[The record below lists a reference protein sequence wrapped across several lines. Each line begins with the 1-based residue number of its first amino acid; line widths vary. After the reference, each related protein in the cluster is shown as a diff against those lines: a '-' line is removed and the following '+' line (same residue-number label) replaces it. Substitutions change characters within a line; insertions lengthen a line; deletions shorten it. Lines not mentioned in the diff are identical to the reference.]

1 MMVRRSTQA
10 EVLSRDPGS
19 VRFRRTDSGVEIV
32 APDSVAARLDSLV
45 HPVEVSALWRDGFLG
60 CETVARLLGAGLL
73 EDSEQENAGGFFF
86 VPFVPAFL
94 GCPQGYVGEARIT
107 VIGVSTDILSQ
118 TGAGARA
125 GCAALRTASSSFQY
139 ELDAA
144 TGQPRGWYDAS
155 AGRRVLQ
162 HVTFV
167 DVGDI
172 SPQFGESVVRLG
184 MRIGDAG
191 RTAVALGSVPLFL
204 GGDHSITYWA
214 ARGVRR
220 ELGSLSVLHLDA
232 HSDLAERTG
241 YGVPTNG
248 SFARWLVEE
257 HPEMPFVT
265 LGVRG
270 YLPAEQL
277 QLSPAHSVV
286 STAEVARHGASAALS
301 RLPPD
306 VPCYISLDID
316 VLDPSVAPGTNVP
329 VPGGLSFE
337 QVRDILTTVGASRRV
352 AAVDLVELNPE
363 RDPYLRSASA
373 AVHLVLSL
381 LGSYFGTG
389 AQ

>member
-19 VRFRRTDSGVEIV
+19 VRFRLTDSGLE
-32 APDSVAARLDSLV
+32 ALTPDSVAACLDSLV
-45 HPVEVSALWRDGFLG
+45 HPVEVSALWRDRALG
-60 CETVARLLGAGLL
+60 RETVARLIGAGLL
-73 EDSEQENAGGFFF
+73 EEPQQENASGSFF

-94 GCPQGYVGEARIT
+94 GCRQGYVGEARVT

-118 TGAGARA
+118 TGVGARA
-125 GCAALRTASSSFQY
+125 GCAALRTASSAFQY

-144 TGQPRGWYDAS
+144 NGQPRGWYDAT

-162 HVTFV
+162 NVTFV

-172 SPQFGESVVRLG
+172 SPELGESARRLG
-184 MRIGDAG
+184 LRIEDAA
-191 RTAVALGSVPLFL
+191 RTAAALGSAPLFL
-204 GGDHSITYWA
+204 GGDHSLTYWA
-214 ARGVRR
+214 ATGVRR
-220 ELGSLSVLHLDA
+220 ELGAVSVLHLDA
-232 HSDLAERTG
+232 HSDLAERSG

-248 SFARWLVEE
+248 SFARYLVEE
-257 HPEMPFVT
+257 HPDTPFVT

-277 QLSPAHSVV
+277 QLSPAHSIV
-286 STAEVARHGASAALS
+286 SAAEVTRRGPGAALS
-301 RLPPD
+301 RLPRD
-306 VPCYISLDID
+306 LPCYISLDID

-337 QVRDILTTVGASRRV
+337 QVRDILAAVGASRRV
-352 AAVDLVELNPE
+352 AAVDIVELNPE
-363 RDPYLRSASA
+363 RDPYLRSASV